1 MAKPDPLLAQALAAH
16 RAGQLPQARDL
27 YRRVLEADPRN
38 VDALNLLG
46 VLHSQTGDLP
56 RACEALERAVAA
68 KPQYAEAN
76 ANLGMVLRQA
86 GRAAEAEAACRR
98 AIALKPE
105 LVEAHNNLG
114 AALEDRGAVA
124 EAAAS
129 YRRAAQLQP
138 GRADVRFNLANAL
151 TKLGEREEAA
161 AIYRSILALA
171 PNYVPALINLARIE
185 AGAGRESEAEA
196 LFARALSLDPENGD
210 ARAGLGVIALGN
222 GEYEK
227 AAELLGAAGRSQPER
242 SEWHRLGALALQ
254 RLGRHDEAAEGFRR
268 ALDADAGNGDAWIG
282 RVASLAS
289 SARQEEALEAAR
301 EGLKQLDGRVL
312 DSEEDRERWALVHSA
327 LMLSLNYADGVAP
340 REIFHEH
347 RRWDEIHARPL
358 APAHRPRPA
367 PPEPERRLRIGYV
380 SADFY
385 DHPVA
390 CFLEPIFANHDRER
404 FEVFLYSGVAR
415 ADAVTDRFR
424 GYADGWRDLARGRGA
439 EDARRIAEDRIDI
452 LVDLGGHMGGFL
464 LLFARGPAP
473 LAVSYLGYPCTSG
486 LSLMDWRLTD
496 ARADP
501 PETQPFSS
509 ERLLHLPGSYFCYRP
524 PADTPD
530 PVAPPALRAGRIT
543 FGSFNNPAKITRGAV
558 AHWAAVLRAVPDS
571 RLLLKA
577 GGMDQPAMQARL
589 RGRFAEEG
597 IGAERLEF
605 RGVTKERAG
614 HLATFNEV
622 DIALDSWPYNGATTT
637 CEALWMGVPVVSL
650 RGATHASRMG
660 WSLLSAAG
668 LPEIAT
674 ASPGEFVAAAAA
686 LASDAE
692 RLAALRRELRGR
704 FEASPLRDEAG
715 FTRSLE
721 LAYRRI
727 WRECCAAGG

>member
-1 MAKPDPLLAQALAAH
+1 MVKPSVLLAQALAAH

-27 YRRVLEADPRN
+27 YQRVLEADPRN

-56 RACEALERAVAA
+56 SACEALERAVAA
-68 KPQYAEAN
+68 RPQYAEAS

-86 GRAAEAEAACRR
+86 GRVTESEAACRR

-124 EAAAS
+124 EAVAS

-151 TKLGEREEAA
+151 AKLGAREEAA
-161 AIYRSILALA
+161 GLYGSILALA

-185 AGAGRESEAEA
+185 AGAGRETEAET
-196 LFARALSLDPENGD
+196 LFSRALSLDPANGD
-210 ARAGLGVIALGN
+210 AQAGLGLIALGR

-227 AAELLGAAGRSQPER
+227 AAELLGAAGRGQPQR
-242 SEWHRLGALALQ
+242 AEWHRLGAVALQ
-254 RLGRHDEAAEGFRR
+254 RLGRHDEAAASFRR

-282 RVASLAS
+282 WVASLAS
-289 SARQEEALEAAR
+289 SARQEEALAAAR
-301 EGLKQLDGRVL
+301 EGLKQLEGRAL
-312 DSEEDRERWALVHSA
+312 DSEEERERWALVHSA
-327 LMLSLNYADGVAP
+327 LLLSLNYAEVVTP
-340 REIFHEH
+340 EEILAEH
-347 RRWDEIHARPL
+347 RRWDEVHARPL
-358 APAHRPRPA
+358 APARRPRPA
-367 PPEPERRLRIGYV
+367 PSEAERRLRIGYV

-385 DHPVA
+385 EHPVA
-390 CFLEPIFANHDRER
+390 CFLEPIFAHHDREQ
-404 FEVFLYSGVAR
+404 FEIFLYSGTAR

-439 EDARRIAEDRIDI
+439 EDARCIAEDRVDI
-452 LVDLGGHMGGFL
+452 LVDLGGHTGGFL
-464 LLFARGPAP
+464 LLFARAPAP
-473 LAVSYLGYPCTSG
+473 VQVAYLGYPCTTG

-524 PADTPD
+524 PADSPA
-530 PVAPPALRAGRIT
+530 PVQAPALRGGHVT
-543 FGSFNNPAKITRGAV
+543 FGSFNNPAKITRAAI
-558 AHWAAVLRAVPDS
+558 AHWAEVLRAVPDS
-571 RLLLKA
+571 RLLLKF
-577 GGMDQPAMQARL
+577 GGLDQPAMQERL
-589 RGRFAEEG
+589 RGRFAEGG
-597 IGAERLEF
+597 IAPERLEF
-605 RGVTKERAG
+605 RGVTKDRAA

-668 LPEIAT
+668 LPELAA
-674 ASPGEFVAAAAA
+674 ASPEEFVARAVSM
-686 LASDAE
+686 ASDVQ

-704 FEASPLRDEAG
+704 FEASSLRDEAG
-715 FTRSLE
+715 FTRNFEQAL
-721 LAYRRI
+721 RRV
-727 WRECCAAGG
+727 WRERCAGAE